1 MTTEMPPLKFAMTN
15 GIRMGYYEAGPVS
28 DTPPLVLCH
37 GWPEI
42 AFSWRHQIKALAA
55 AGIRVIA
62 PDQRACGATAGPDA
76 VEGYDLEHL
85 TADLVGLLD
94 HLKIEKVIFV
104 GHDWGGFIVWQ
115 MPLRHPSRV
124 VGVIGVN
131 TPYTP
136 RAPVDPIQ
144 IFRKR
149 FGERAPA
156 IGQEGGK
163 KWTAA
168 VDFLTDDSQVRQA
181 ARERHFCNQLDPDL
195 LAFDRLLSRYL
206 FSVFLKRNRQPHPQ
220 ALDHHV
226 RLKTQ
231 HRGRRKQQS
240 LGPVVI
246 VLHILHH
253 HHQHEVDFA
262 GDVVGLLRARVGQQ
276 LALQRIETGL
286 LAEIHLHANDE
297 GHALADGVGVDD
309 GDFTLNRPGGAQTL
323 DAPLYRRCGQADLR
337 TQALRGDSSVLL
349 QQRQQAA
356 IEVVQSDRARFL
368 HEIIIQCGITAL
380 LCGKSPPKSMRES

>member
-62 PDQRACGATAGPDA
+62 PDQRGCGATAGPDA

-94 HLKIEKVIFV
+94 HLKIEKAIFV

-149 FGERAPA
+149 FGERMYIVQFQDPA
-156 IGQEGGK
+156 GGVDAIFASHVEQTFDCFMRKPMPQAKARGTSAGPGAGIGGAATLNLAFPQIVAAYNAKDDPRTPILSAAEMQVFIDTFKQSGFTGGIN
-163 KWTAA
+163 WYRNMTRNWERSADLDHTVRVPALMMMAENDAILPPSAA
-168 VDFLTDDSQVRQA
+168 DGMEKIV
-181 ARERHFCNQLDPDL
+181 PDL
-195 LAFDRLLSRYL
+195 
-206 FSVFLKRNRQPHPQ
+206 
-220 ALDHHV
+220 
-226 RLKTQ
+226 
-231 HRGRRKQQS
+231 
-240 LGPVVI
+240 
-246 VLHILHH
+246 
-253 HHQHEVDFA
+253 E
-262 GDVVGLLRARVGQQ
+262 
-276 LALQRIETGL
+276 
-286 LAEIHLHANDE
+286 
-297 GHALADGVGVDD
+297 
-309 GDFTLNRPGGAQTL
+309 
-323 DAPLYRRCGQADLR
+323 
-337 TQALRGDSSVLL
+337 
-349 QQRQQAA
+349 
-356 IEVVQSDRARFL
+356 RFL
-368 HEIIIQCGITAL
+368 VRDSGHWTQQEKPEIVSGKIIQWRRSRFG
-380 LCGKSPPKSMRES
+380 